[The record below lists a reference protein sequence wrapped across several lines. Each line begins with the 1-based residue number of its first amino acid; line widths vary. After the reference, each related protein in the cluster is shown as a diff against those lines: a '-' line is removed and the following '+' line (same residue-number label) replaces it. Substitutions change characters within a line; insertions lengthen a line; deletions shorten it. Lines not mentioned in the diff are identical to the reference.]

1 MNLAHRYEQL
11 RNGAVREEPLLS
23 VPRQWSEL
31 EVQAHWFAG
40 DFGRD
45 FVTTT
50 GQSVRIV
57 QFGVWNREAGPDF
70 AEAAVS
76 FGGAGRTGGGPDRT
90 EEDPQRGSIEI
101 DLDARDWERHGHATN
116 PHYESVVLHIHTR
129 PSGPEFFTRTAAHRL
144 VPQVFLDLN
153 QLSGDL
159 APTVPEAKLGRCS
172 GPLRELPDDKV
183 REVLLGAAQ
192 FRLRRKAGALARL
205 AELHGPDEALYQ
217 ALAATLGY
225 KNNKLPF
232 TLLAQRLP
240 LRLLRKLEA
249 GGPAVVRA
257 SCLPPEESRLEA
269 RTTIRLAAPGPS
281 RTGSRLGL
289 LFGVSGFL
297 PHDLGALDPQTRSYL
312 RTVWEK
318 WWPRRAE
325 FERLEIAPDLWCM
338 SGQRPM
344 NHPQRRLAA
353 LAEMVALWPKLRAL
367 ADRCEPGELHEFFAD
382 LTDDYWDFHYTVTSK
397 TAARR
402 MALVG
407 ESRVTEM
414 LANVFFPLAVAQ
426 NEARWA
432 DFKKL
437 RAPLANQRVE
447 VAALRL
453 FGESV
458 RKAEFLRSVALQQGL
473 LQIYEDFCLRDA
485 TDCARCPFPRQLAG
499 W

>member
-1 MNLAHRYEQL
+1 MKAGDRYEQL
-11 RNGAVREEPLLS
+11 RGGLVREEPL
-23 VPRQWSEL
+23 VKTPREWDEL
-31 EVQAHWFAG
+31 ELQAHWFAG

-45 FVTTT
+45 FITTT
-50 GQSVRIV
+50 GQAVRIV
-57 QFGVWNREAGPDF
+57 QFGIWNHEAGPDF

-76 FGGAGRTGGGPDRT
+76 FDNGEVVRGP
-90 EEDPQRGSIEI
+90 IEL

-116 PHYESVVLHIHTR
+116 ANYESVALHIFTR
-129 PSGPEFFTRTAAHRL
+129 RAPTEFFTRTAQHRL
-144 VPQVFLDLN
+144 VPQVLLDPT
-153 QLSGDL
+153 QLADDL
-159 APTVPEAKLGRCS
+159 APSPPEARLGRCA

-183 REVLLGAAQ
+183 HEVLYGAAQ
-192 FRLRRKAGALARL
+192 FRLRRKAAVLARL

-217 ALAATLGY
+217 GLAATLGY
-225 KNNKLPF
+225 KSNKLPF

-240 LRLLRKLEA
+240 LRLLRKNEA
-249 GGPAVVRA
+249 DA
-257 SCLPPEESRLEA
+257 
-269 RTTIRLAAPGPS
+269 
-281 RTGSRLGL
+281 L

-297 PHDLGALDPQTRSYL
+297 PHDLAAFETSTRTYL
-312 RTVWEK
+312 RGLWEN

-325 FERLEIAPDLWCM
+325 FERLKIDSSLWRM
-338 SGQRPM
+338 SGQRPA

-353 LAEMVALWPKLRAL
+353 LGQMVRQWPKIRAL
-367 ADRCEPGELHEFFAD
+367 ADRAEATAIHEFFAK
-382 LTDDYWDFHYTVTSK
+382 LKEEYWDFHYTVTSK
-397 TAARR
+397 TSPRR

-414 LANVFFPLAVAQ
+414 LANVFLPLAIAQ
-426 NEARWA
+426 DESRWA

-453 FGESV
+453 FGEGA
-458 RKAEFLRSVALQQGL
+458 RMKEYLKSVALQQGL

-485 TDCARCPFPRQLAG
+485 SDCAQCLFPRQLAK

>member
-1 MNLAHRYEQL
+1 MKAGDRYEQL
-11 RNGAVREEPLLS
+11 RGGFVREEPLIRT
-23 VPRQWSEL
+23 PRDWDEL
-31 EVQAHWFAG
+31 ELQAHWFSG
-40 DFGRD
+40 DFGRE

-50 GQSVRIV
+50 GQRVRIV
-57 QFGVWNREAGPDF
+57 QFGIWNHEAGPDF

-76 FGGAGRTGGGPDRT
+76 FDDGEVVRGP
-90 EEDPQRGSIEI
+90 IEL

-116 PHYESVVLHIHTR
+116 ADYESVALHIFTR
-129 PSGPEFFTRTAAHRL
+129 RSQTEFFTRTAEHRL
-144 VPQVFLDLN
+144 VPQVLLDPT
-153 QLSGDL
+153 QLADDL
-159 APTVPEAKLGRCS
+159 APSPPEARLGRCA

-183 REVLLGAAQ
+183 HEVLYGAAQ
-192 FRLRRKAGALARL
+192 FRLRRKAAVLARL

-225 KNNKLPF
+225 KSNKLPF

-240 LRLLRKLEA
+240 LRLLRKNEA
-249 GGPAVVRA
+249 DA
-257 SCLPPEESRLEA
+257 
-269 RTTIRLAAPGPS
+269 
-281 RTGSRLGL
+281 L

-297 PHDLGALDPQTRSYL
+297 PHDLAAFETSTRTYL
-312 RTVWEK
+312 RGLWEN

-325 FERLEIAPDLWCM
+325 FERLKVGSSLWRM
-338 SGQRPM
+338 SGQRPA

-353 LAEMVALWPKLRAL
+353 LGQMIRQWPKIRAL
-367 ADRCEPGELHEFFAD
+367 ADRAEATAIHEFFAKLKD
-382 LTDDYWDFHYTVTSK
+382 EYWDFHYTVTSK
-397 TAARR
+397 TSPRR

-414 LANVFFPLAVAQ
+414 LANVFLPLAIVQ
-426 NEARWA
+426 DEARWA

-453 FGESV
+453 FGEGA
-458 RKAEFLRSVALQQGL
+458 RMKEYLKSVALQQGL

-485 TDCARCPFPRQLAG
+485 SDCAQCLFPRQLAK

>member
-1 MNLAHRYEQL
+1 MNPAHRYEHL
-11 RNGAVREEPLLS
+11 RNAAVREEPLLS
-23 VPRQWSEL
+23 VPRAWTEL
-31 EVQAHWFAG
+31 ELQAHWFAG

-45 FVTTT
+45 FTATT
-50 GQSVRIV
+50 GEAVRIV

-76 FGGAGRTGGGPDRT
+76 IAGGTPA
-90 EEDPQRGSIEI
+90 RGCIEI

-116 PHYESVVLHIHTR
+116 PQYESVVLHIHTR
-129 PSGPEFFTRTAAHRL
+129 PAGTEFFTRTARHRL
-144 VPQVFLDLN
+144 VPQVLLDPNRLT
-153 QLSGDL
+153 GDL
-159 APTVPEAKLGRCS
+159 APTVPEARLGRCS
-172 GPLRELPDDKV
+172 GPLGDLPDDKV

-205 AELHGPDEALYQ
+205 AELHGPDEALFQ

-240 LRLLRKLEA
+240 LRLLRKMDA
-249 GGPAVVRA
+249 GA
-257 SCLPPEESRLEA
+257 
-269 RTTIRLAAPGPS
+269 
-281 RTGSRLGL
+281 L

-297 PHDLGALDPQTRSYL
+297 PHDLAAFDPSTRGYL
-312 RTVWEK
+312 RALWES
-318 WWPRRAE
+318 WWPCRGE
-325 FERLEIAPDLWCM
+325 FERLEIAPALWCM

-353 LAEMVALWPKLRAL
+353 LAEMVRLWPKIRAL
-367 ADRCEPGELHEFFAD
+367 ADRGEPAEIHEFFAQ

-414 LANVFFPLAVAQ
+414 LANVFLPLVVARDDT
-426 NEARWA
+426 RWA

-437 RAPLANQRVE
+437 RAPLSNQRVE

-453 FGESV
+453 FGEGA
-458 RKAEFLRSVALQQGL
+458 RKSAFLKSVALQQGL

-485 TDCARCPFPRQLAG
+485 TDCARCPFPRQLAQ

>member
-1 MNLAHRYEQL
+1 MKAGARYENL
-11 RNGAVREEPLLS
+11 RGALVREEPLVS
-23 VPRQWSEL
+23 VPRDWDEL
-31 EVQAHWFAG
+31 ELQAHWFAG
-40 DFGRD
+40 DFGRE
-45 FVTTT
+45 FTTT
-50 GQSVRIV
+50 SGQAVRIV

-76 FGGAGRTGGGPDRT
+76 FDSGEAVSGR
-90 EEDPQRGSIEI
+90 IEI

-116 PHYESVVLHIHTR
+116 PDYESVVLHIFTR
-129 PSGPEFFTRTAAHRL
+129 PGGAEFFTRTAQHRL
-144 VPQVFLDLN
+144 VPQVLLDLN
-153 QLSGDL
+153 QLTDDL
-159 APTVPEAKLGRCS
+159 APSLPEAKLGRCA
-172 GPLRELPDDKV
+172 GPLRDLPDEKV
-183 REVLLGAAQ
+183 REVLYGAAQ
-192 FRLRRKAGALARL
+192 FRLRRKAGLLARL

-225 KNNKLPF
+225 KSNKLPF

-240 LRLLRKLEA
+240 LRLLRKTEA
-249 GGPAVVRA
+249 DA
-257 SCLPPEESRLEA
+257 
-269 RTTIRLAAPGPS
+269 
-281 RTGSRLGL
+281 L

-297 PHDLGALDPQTRSYL
+297 PHDLAAFEAGTRTYL
-312 RTVWEK
+312 RGLWEA

-325 FERLEIAPDLWCM
+325 FERLKIDPSAWRM

-353 LAEMVALWPKLRAL
+353 LAQMVRLWPKVRTI
-367 ADRCEPGELHEFFAD
+367 ADRAEPGEIHEFFAK
-382 LTDDYWDFHYTVTSK
+382 LKDDYWDFHYTVTSK

-414 LANVFFPLAVAQ
+414 LANVFLPLAIARD
-426 NEARWA
+426 EGRWA

-453 FGESV
+453 FGEGG
-458 RKAEFLRSVALQQGL
+458 RKKEFLKSVALQQGL

-485 TDCARCPFPRQLAG
+485 SDCAQCLFPRQLAK